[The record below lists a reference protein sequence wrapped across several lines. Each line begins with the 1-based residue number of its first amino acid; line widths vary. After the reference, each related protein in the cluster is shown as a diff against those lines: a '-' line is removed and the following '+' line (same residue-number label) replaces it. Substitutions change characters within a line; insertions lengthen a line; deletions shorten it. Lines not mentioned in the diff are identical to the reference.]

1 MVDFFALLDGLGKSV
16 QSKVG
21 QQQVESGDH
30 RYQAEIGG
38 RQQASQYH
46 RRDHLNDKAEPSRQ
60 QSGPRSPDRELPLS
74 PWSTAGRKLPL
85 ASNGLKIAPNQSRL
99 RHLTSARV

>member
-1 MVDFFALLDGLGKSV
+1 MVDFFALLDGLGQSV

-60 QSGPRSPDRELPLS
+60 QSGPRSPDRELPQSRLGQRR
-74 PWSTAGRKLPL
+74 AGKLPL

-99 RHLTSARV
+99 RH